1 MIKCLVIEQFDLKE
15 YDKLK
20 NIVRRCANKY
30 GTLYVGD
37 KFECDTELAQYLM
50 GNNHLKKKVVKILEV
65 IPEKKEQFEKPSKTE
80 KTIKSAKEKT
90 SKK

>member
-1 MIKCLVIEQFDLKE
+1 MIKCLVIEQFNLKE

-37 KFECDTELAQYLM
+37 RFEWSKEMAEYLT
-50 GNNHLKKKVVKILEV
+50 GKNDKGKIVVKILE
-65 IPEKKEQFEKPSKTE
+65 
-80 KTIKSAKEKT
+80 IKLK
-90 SKK
+90 

>member
-20 NIVRRCANKY
+20 NIVRRCAEKY

-37 KFECDTELAQYLM
+37 KFECDEDMAKYLM
-50 GNNHLKKKVVKILEV
+50 GYNRLNKTVVKILE
-65 IPEKKEQFEKPSKTE
+65 
-80 KTIKSAKEKT
+80 IKLK
-90 SKK
+90 